1 MGKKPKKERRDLE
14 SRKKRRKKFFNE
26 KVSMSM
32 YHKAKNTTKP
42 VAGIGKDV
50 VKVMSNKDRRALGIE
65 QDSAL
70 PDFRKE

>member
-1 MGKKPKKERRDLE
+1 
-14 SRKKRRKKFFNE
+14 
-26 KVSMSM
+26 MSM

-65 QDSAL
+65 QDPAL